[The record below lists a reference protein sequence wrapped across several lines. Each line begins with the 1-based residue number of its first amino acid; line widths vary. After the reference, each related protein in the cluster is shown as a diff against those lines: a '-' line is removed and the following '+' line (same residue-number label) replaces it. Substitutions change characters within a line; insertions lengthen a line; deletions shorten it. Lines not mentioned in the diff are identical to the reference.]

1 LNRLLRLRGKEKKM
15 FKIHWSSRWWGYLIS
30 IGMIVVVTV
39 LGYLLQALPYFNLY
53 DTDMLYIMCVALSA
67 AYLGVGPSLLASF
80 LSILAFDLFFI
91 PPILSLTVSSEQGV
105 VSLLILSVVTLT
117 ISCLSPHSR
126 R

>member
-1 LNRLLRLRGKEKKM
+1 M

-117 ISCLSPHSR
+117 ISCLSPHIR